1 MRTETGMFC
10 TFCESDVI
18 EYVDGWYECS
28 CSLRM
33 KVDVMDYYEHWTTY
47 KVLTGQEKGYADD
60 T

>member
-1 MRTETGMFC
+1 MSETGMYC

-18 EYVDGWYECS
+18 EDLPGWYACYCKSIKKE
-28 CSLRM
+28 
-33 KVDVMDYYEHWTTY
+33 DVMDYHEHWTTY